1 MNITILGY
9 TGSGKTTY
17 LSAMLSRFFDEDVD
31 GFRINQEYDNDSIDE
46 FVIQNARITRYN
58 SKNGSV
64 YSNIKFPPATDSN
77 EITIIPCNL
86 TYNND
91 SVLNFNII
99 DYPGGRLR
107 NIAQGDTDNNLEKL
121 ASLLFT
127 SDVAIVF
134 IDAEQL
140 SYFGSNMSIARN
152 KLGVNYIREILISA
166 TQKSK
171 ESNRNLQTIFVLS
184 KIDSELLKGADIITL
199 KNKVADLY
207 GNYFMSTGNVFDIN
221 KVMELGVLGYG
232 NVRTTADKG
241 MGYINTINEITCTN
255 YVPINVASIFAKS
268 WLLAKDNINC
278 DIRNFEQQIDRMKM
292 GFWGNLIDVLF
303 RHSNQRNTIREKQ
316 IQLDE
321 YKENLSRIELYATQ
335 LRRIISQKI

>member
-207 GNYFMSTGNVFDIN
+207 GNYFMSTGNVKN
-221 KVMELGVLGYG
+221 
-232 NVRTTADKG
+232 
-241 MGYINTINEITCTN
+241 IT
-255 YVPINVASIFAKS
+255 
-268 WLLAKDNINC
+268 
-278 DIRNFEQQIDRMKM
+278 R
-292 GFWGNLIDVLF
+292 
-303 RHSNQRNTIREKQ
+303 
-316 IQLDE
+316 
-321 YKENLSRIELYATQ
+321 
-335 LRRIISQKI
+335 